1 MEIDTT
7 ISPQQIIE
15 CQDCIR
21 RTLGLKYC
29 IIYTEAG
36 IFPFENGL
44 PKRFLTPV
52 SSNNSKNLH
61 YYELTATFPERDH
74 IYKNEF
80 LACLPNATNA
90 TTIEGHFEIGKNGL
104 YHYHFLIATTKY
116 LRGLSKLQSGR
127 VSAAK
132 NPEIKR
138 IFKWRFTLSSV
149 RNIDAYKNYIK
160 KEPKEIENWE
170 DYYYQE

>member
-1 MEIDTT
+1 MVNDMTFTT
-7 ISPQQIIE
+7 QQIADI
-15 CQDCIR
+15 QDYIR
-21 RTLGLKYC
+21 KTLGLKYC
-29 IIYTEAG
+29 KIYTEAG

-52 SSNNSKNLH
+52 SSNNSHNLH
-61 YYELTATFPERDH
+61 YYELTATFPQRDYK
-74 IYKNEF
+74 YKNEF
-80 LACLPNATNA
+80 LELLPDATNA

-116 LRGLSKLQSGR
+116 LRGLSKSQSGC
-127 VSAAK
+127 VSPAK

-138 IFKWRFTLSSV
+138 IFKYRFTLSSV

-160 KEPKEIENWE
+160 KEPKDIENWE
-170 DYYYQE
+170 DYFYQE